1 MKAVLKNGLTVEI
14 DTKHLFHDQ
23 YNLYPD
29 LNGRAER
36 IFDGQIVRIIDDARP
51 GMGRCRYCGK
61 MIRRGEEEQHF
72 TDEESKPCESCWWW
86 QDKLIATDHG
96 PAHES
101 KTVEPDGKTVIRKIR
116 TTVDVYEKHCSHKE
130 QYGGCSNCEH
140 RRLGIDWF
148 TPENTFFL
156 KNPNGFAPI
165 QTDGLTKH
173 GFNSISDWLAVF
185 ETKIGS
191 YRLCAHLI
199 KVEPGQEPKIDKF
212 SIDNCRTNH
221 TFRLENGEW
230 YTWDHTFGYRAVKTL
245 ERVPFDVLQRVKKI
259 VKEVKGE

>member
-14 DTKHLFHDQ
+14 DTTHLFNDQ

-29 LNGRAER
+29 SDGRAER

-61 MIRRGEEEQHF
+61 MIRRGEEEDHF
-72 TDEESKPCESCWWW
+72 RAEESRPCEHCWWY
-86 QDKLIATDHG
+86 QDRRISVDQG

-101 KTVEPDGKTVIRKIR
+101 KSVGSDGRVTVRKVR
-116 TTVDVYEKHCSHKE
+116 TTVEIYEKQCAHKE
-130 QYGGCSNCEH
+130 KHGCCSNFEH

-156 KNPNGFAPI
+156 KNPDGFAPI

-173 GFNSISDWLAVF
+173 GFTSISDWLAVF
-185 ETKIGS
+185 DHKIGS
-191 YRLCAHLI
+191 YRLCAHLV
-199 KVEPGQEPKIDKF
+199 KAGPGQEPKVETF

-221 TFRLENGEW
+221 IFRYENGSW
-230 YTWDHTFGYRAVKTL
+230 YVWDRTFGWKEKKTL
-245 ERVPFDVLQRVKKI
+245 DRVPFDVLQRVKKI
-259 VKEVKGE
+259 VQEVKGE